1 MLCPFGGQTRNQI
14 NAVSLWRVL
23 SCAPRRDKLDGS
35 DAGLW
40 SALVAFSWALRRD
53 ELDGSGTVTGRIVVV
68 LPALARTVSKQC
80 RLVWVSVR
88 EEFSRRGPRFAR
100 KLRKRNYPT
109 QAGIDWFSCFETPRS
124 LVYDAALAGRFG
136 CLVVLAR
143 FAQQSLHCC
152 TLHCG
157 SVAFER

>member
-1 MLCPFGGQTRNQI
+1 MLCPFGGPLCPFGGP
-14 NAVSLWRVL
+14 SLCPFGGPSWRA
-23 SCAPRRDKLDGS
+23 SFGGPFIC
-35 DAGLW
+35 